1 MSVKSTKPLQAEK
14 SKNSKMKARK
24 QNTAVTSSKMGPH
37 SRNHFERSTTLKSNS
52 LEQIVVRSK
61 QEEEGTETR
70 RPSGNEMRQQML
82 ESDIKDQQGMSI
94 IKLERQVPTKA
105 NVVKEDRWRYR
116 RDQEDEVKDL
126 KTMILGTKSQAL
138 RDNQVRE
145 KEESMA
151 NMKKNNKALESAMVE
166 LDRKA
171 YNDMM
176 QRAQRHKR
184 YRFREMEQIHEQIE
198 ERQQQKT
205 MERYLTKKEKWYIQE
220 TYERKAEEA
229 RKAQEKKK
237 EDERLLCLEMVS
249 YNNTIVQAREKKEQE
264 RKQAEL
270 EEREWI
276 KQKLVKEAAYEEEQK
291 RMRREK
297 AIQSAK
303 ELAQHQAAKDKQAQ
317 QDEQRARR
325 IQEKEFEE
333 WERKEKMLVA
343 KRKQAVLDL
352 QSAREEQILNKDHQ
366 RCMELND
373 KKTEFERLLKIQEEA
388 RRKAKEDKETYREK
402 MRNFTKDVGQ
412 QVKEHEF
419 KAFMENCK
427 ISKENELKNI
437 EAEDTRQRLDEF
449 KKAELRD
456 FRAMGYPEKYSNYLE
471 KKIR

>member
-1 MSVKSTKPLQAEK
+1 MPFFQKPLQAEK
-14 SKNSKMKARK
+14 SKSSDKRAKTR
-24 QNTAVTSSKMGPH
+24 NTAVKSSKMGPH
-37 SRNHFERSTTLKSNS
+37 TRNRLERSTTLKSTS
-52 LEQIVVRSK
+52 LEQLVLRSK
-61 QEEEGTETR
+61 QAEKGAERT
-70 RPSGNEMRQQML
+70 RPSGNEIRKQML

-105 NVVKEDRWRYR
+105 NVVKEDKWRYR
-116 RDQEDEVKDL
+116 RDQEDEIKDL
-126 KTMILGTKSQAL
+126 KTMILSAKSQAL
-138 RDNQVRE
+138 RDDQVQE
-145 KEESMA
+145 KEKNMSD
-151 NMKKNNKALESAMVE
+151 MKKRDKALEAAMIE

-176 QRAQRHKR
+176 QRAARHKR

-205 MERYLTKKEKWYIQE
+205 LERYLSKKEKWYIQE

-249 YNNTIVQAREKKEQE
+249 YNNKIVRAREQKELE
-264 RKQAEL
+264 RKHAEL
-270 EEREWI
+270 EEREYI
-276 KQKLVKEAAYEEEQK
+276 KKKLEEEAAYEEEQK
-291 RMRREK
+291 RIRREK

-303 ELAQHQAAKDKQAQ
+303 ELAQHQASKDKQAQ

-333 WERKEKMLVA
+333 WERKEKELAA
-343 KRKQAVLDL
+343 KRKQALLDL
-352 QSAREEQILNKDHQ
+352 QRAREEQILNKDHM

-373 KKTEFERLLKIQEEA
+373 KKAEFERLLKIQEEA
-388 RRKAKEDKETYREK
+388 RRKAKEDKDTYQEK

-437 EAEDTRQRLDEF
+437 EAQDTRQRLDDF
-449 KKAELRD
+449 KMMELRE